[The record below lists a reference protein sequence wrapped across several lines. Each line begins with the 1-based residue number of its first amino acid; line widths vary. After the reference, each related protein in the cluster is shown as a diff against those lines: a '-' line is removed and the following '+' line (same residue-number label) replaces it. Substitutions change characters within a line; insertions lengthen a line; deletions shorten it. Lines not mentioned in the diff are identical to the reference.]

1 MAFVTFQRLVHRKSS
16 AAKQSGTAAALS
28 VLQFLRQYTVQKF
41 LLLRRRLALAQLN
54 GMLAQDQLLAVSRN
68 LGTPPART
76 WRASRPAPRSSR
88 SSAAPASSLQC
99 QRCWTARK
107 RERADGGVVQVTPE
121 IADFVLDVS

>member
-41 LLLRRRLALAQLN
+41 PLLRRRLALAQLN

-68 LGTPPART
+68 LDTPPAQT
-76 WRASRPAPRSSR
+76 W
-88 SSAAPASSLQC
+88 
-99 QRCWTARK
+99 
-107 RERADGGVVQVTPE
+107 
-121 IADFVLDVS
+121 